1 MPSSARIGFLGPAP
15 LTNGYTVATRFAA
28 HLTGRVAGVNECVLR
43 PFDTHAEIIDAKARG
58 DIDYGIIAVENT
70 LDSLIT
76 ESIREIERLFEQ
88 DLPTRPHVCW
98 EELLPIRH
106 LFVHQTGD
114 LRQVT
119 KIASHQSALR
129 QCSRFLAAVRKA
141 FPNIELVQAKS
152 TGAAVQDALVNPGVA
167 ALASTEAAAAT
178 EGRLVEVDLQAAR
191 QHNGLQW
198 DDPHWITDFHNGM
211 TRFWVLGDAP
221 MRQIEG
227 RTFMT
232 KVKDSA
238 GQIVGTVDHS
248 WQKTCVLL
256 NLPNKRGTL
265 HEALRVFDKHGTFLS
280 IIHPYPRLMVSF
292 EYLFF
297 AEVEGHCDDVSI
309 KAAVAELNQR
319 HQDRI
324 ERERPCIVLGS
335 YPNTILLNQHPAQR
349 AAFRRE
355 FYPADA
361 IWKD

>member
-1 MPSSARIGFLGPAP
+1 MSASPRIGFLGPAP
-15 LTNGYTVATRFAA
+15 LTNGSTVAARFAA
-28 HLTGRVAGVNECVLR
+28 HLTGRADGATACEMR
-43 PFDTHAEIIDAKARG
+43 GYDTHQEVIDAKARG
-58 DIDYGIIAVENT
+58 EVDYGIIAVENT
-70 LDSLIT
+70 LDSFIT

-88 DLPTRPHVCW
+88 DLPTRPHLCW

-106 LFVHQTGD
+106 LFIHQTGD

-129 QCSRFLAAVRKA
+129 QCSRFLRAVRKA
-141 FPNIELVQAKS
+141 FPHIEIVQAKS
-152 TGAAVQDALVNPGVA
+152 TGAAVQDALANPGVA
-167 ALASTEAAAAT
+167 AIASEEAAAAT
-178 EGRLVEVDLQAAR
+178 AGKLIEVNLDAAR
-191 QHNGLQW
+191 QNNALEW
-198 DDPHWITDFHNGM
+198 DDPQWITDFRNGM

-221 MRQIEG
+221 MQQIHG
-227 RTFMT
+227 RSFMT
-232 KVKDSA
+232 TVKDSA

-297 AEVEGHCDDVSI
+297 AEVEGHCDDPSI
-309 KAAVAELNQR
+309 KAAVAELNR
-319 HQDRI
+319 HHMNHN

-335 YPNTILLNQHPAQR
+335 YPNTILLNQHRAQR
-349 AAFRRE
+349 DAFRRE
-355 FYPADA
+355 SYPAEMG
-361 IWKD
+361 WKD

>member
-1 MPSSARIGFLGPAP
+1 MPSARIGFLGPAP
-15 LTNGYTVATRFAA
+15 LTNGSTVATRFAA
-28 HLTGRVAGVNECVLR
+28 HLTGKASGAEQCEMRGY
-43 PFDTHAEIIDAKARG
+43 DTHQEVIDAKARG
-58 DIDYGIIAVENT
+58 EIDYGIIAVENT

-106 LFVHQTGD
+106 LLIHQTGD

-141 FPNIELVQAKS
+141 FPHIELVQAKS
-152 TGAAVQDALVNPGVA
+152 TGAAVQDALANPGVA
-167 ALASTEAAAAT
+167 ALASTEAASAT
-178 EGRLVEVDLQAAR
+178 EGKLIEVDLETAR
-191 QHNGLQW
+191 ANGLQW
-198 DDPHWITDFHNGM
+198 DDPHWVTDFRDGK

-221 MRQIEG
+221 MPQIQG

-232 KVKDSA
+232 TVKDSA

-297 AEVEGHCDDVSI
+297 AEVEGHCDDASI
-309 KAAVAELNQR
+309 RGAVAELNQR
-319 HQDRI
+319 HLDRI

-355 FYPADA
+355 FYPAGVV
-361 IWKD
+361 WKD

>member
-1 MPSSARIGFLGPAP
+1 MSIKPRIGFLGPGP
-15 LTNGYTVATRFAA
+15 FTNGFTVALRFAS
-28 HLTGRVAGVNECVLR
+28 HVTGRKGGFELCEMR
-43 PFDTHAEIIDAKARG
+43 SYDTHQDVIDAKARNE
-58 DIDYGIIAVENT
+58 IDYGIIAVENT

-88 DLPTRPHVCW
+88 DLPARPFVCW

-106 LFVHQTGD
+106 LFLHQTGD

-119 KIASHQSALR
+119 KISSHQSALR
-129 QCSRFLAAVRKA
+129 QCSRFLLAIRKA

-152 TGAAVQDALVNPGVA
+152 TGAAVQDALTNPGVA
-167 ALASTEAAAAT
+167 ALASTEAAEAT
-178 EGRLVEVDLQAAR
+178 REMLVEVNLEVAR
-191 QHNGLQW
+191 QNNALEW
-198 DDPHWITDFHNGM
+198 DDPKWITDFRNGM
-211 TRFWVLGDAP
+211 TRFWVLGNAP
-221 MRQIEG
+221 MQQIHG
-227 RTFMT
+227 RSFMT
-232 KVKDSA
+232 TVKDSA

-297 AEVEGHCDDVSI
+297 AEVEGHCDDPSI
-309 KAAVAELNQR
+309 KAAVAELNR
-319 HQDRI
+319 HHMNHN

-335 YPNTILLNQHPAQR
+335 YPNTILLNQHRAQR
-349 AAFRRE
+349 DAFRRE
-355 FYPADA
+355 SYPADMV
-361 IWKD
+361 WKD

>member
-1 MPSSARIGFLGPAP
+1 MPPPRIGFLGPAP
-15 LTNGYTVATRFAA
+15 LTNGSTVATRFAA
-28 HLTGRVAGVNECVLR
+28 HLTGRADGAEACEMR
-43 PFDTHAEIIDAKARG
+43 GYDTHQEVIDAKARG
-58 DIDYGIIAVENT
+58 EVDYGIIAVENT
-70 LDSLIT
+70 LDSFIT

-88 DLPTRPHVCW
+88 DLPTRPHLCW

-106 LFVHQTGD
+106 LFIHQTGD

-141 FPNIELVQAKS
+141 FPHIEFVQAKS
-152 TGAAVQDALVNPGVA
+152 TGAAVQDALANPSVA
-167 ALASTEAAAAT
+167 AIASEEAAAAT
-178 EGRLVEVDLQAAR
+178 ARKLTEVNLEDS
-191 QHNGLQW
+191 GLEW
-198 DDPHWITDFHNGM
+198 DDPKWITDFRNGM

-221 MRQIEG
+221 MQQIHG
-227 RTFMT
+227 RSFMST
-232 KVKDSA
+232 VKDSA

-292 EYLFF
+292 EYVFF
-297 AEVEGHCDDVSI
+297 AELEGHCDDSSI
-309 KAAVAELNQR
+309 KAAVAELN
-319 HQDRI
+319 HHHMNRI

-335 YPNTILLNQHPAQR
+335 YPNTILLNQHRAQR
-349 AAFRRE
+349 DAFRRE
-355 FYPADA
+355 SYPAGMG
-361 IWKD
+361 WKD

>member
-1 MPSSARIGFLGPAP
+1 MASPRIGFLGPAP

-28 HLTGRVAGVNECVLR
+28 HLKMTGQDCEMR
-43 PFDTHAEIIDAKARG
+43 PFETHQDVIDAKARG
-58 DIDYGIIAVENT
+58 EVDYGIIAVENT

-88 DLPTRPHVCW
+88 DLPSRPHLCW

-106 LFVHQTGD
+106 LFIHQTGD

-129 QCSRFLAAVRKA
+129 QCSRFLAAIRKA
-141 FPNIELVQAKS
+141 LPGIEIVQAKS
-152 TGAAVQDALVNPGVA
+152 TGAAVQEALASDGVA
-167 ALASTEAAAAT
+167 ALASAEAAAAT
-178 EGRLVEVDLQAAR
+178 EGKLVEVNLKSAKAAC
-191 QHNGLQW
+191 GLVW
-198 DDPHWITDFHNGM
+198 DDPHWITDFRNGM
-211 TRFWVLGDAP
+211 TRFWVLGDEP
-221 MRQIEG
+221 MPQIKG

-232 KVKDSA
+232 TVKDSA

-265 HEALRVFDKHGTFLS
+265 HEALRVFDRHGAFLS

-292 EYLFF
+292 EYVFF
-297 AEVEGHCDDVSI
+297 AEFEGHCHDTTLSG
-309 KAAVAELNQR
+309 AVAELNQHHMNR
-319 HQDRI
+319 P

-335 YPNTILLNQHPAQR
+335 YPNTILLNQHRAQR
-349 AAFRRE
+349 DAFRRE
-355 FYPADA
+355 CYPAETG
-361 IWKD
+361 WKD

>member
-1 MPSSARIGFLGPAP
+1 MSTRPRIGFLGPAP
-15 LTNGYTVATRFAA
+15 LTNGSTVATRFAA
-28 HLTGRVAGVNECVLR
+28 HLAGRAAGAEDCEMR
-43 PFDTHAEIIDAKARG
+43 GYETHQEVIDAKARG
-58 DIDYGIIAVENT
+58 EIDYGIIAVENT

-106 LFVHQTGD
+106 LFIHQTGD
-114 LRQVT
+114 LSQVA

-141 FPNIELVQAKS
+141 FPNIEIVQSKS
-152 TGAAVQDALVNPGVA
+152 TGAAVQDALNHPGVA
-167 ALASTEAAAAT
+167 ALASPEAMAST
-178 EGRLVEVDLQAAR
+178 SGKLVEIDIEKAR
-191 QHNGLQW
+191 AHSGLLW
-198 DDPHWITDFHNGM
+198 DDTQWITDFKNGM

-221 MRQIEG
+221 MQQIKG
-227 RTFMT
+227 RSFMT
-232 KVKDSA
+232 TVKDSA
-238 GQIVGTVDHS
+238 GQIVATVDHP

-297 AEVEGHCDDVSI
+297 AEVEGHCDDPSI
-309 KAAVAELNQR
+309 VAAVAELNY
-319 HQDRI
+319 HHMNHN

-335 YPNTILLNQHPAQR
+335 YPNTILLNQHRSQR
-349 AAFRRE
+349 EAFRRE
-355 FYPADA
+355 NYPVDMV
-361 IWKD
+361 WTD